1 MATIDLGKI
10 KLVNRGAY
18 NNSTAYTVDDLVQSG
33 GTTYICIQNSTG
45 NTVTDTSY
53 WNVLAQKGTDGTN
66 VATTLTTQGD
76 ILYRDGSG
84 LQRLA
89 AGTSGYYL
97 ETKGSGQNPVWS
109 EVVSGGLV
117 KVGETSLSSGANAI
131 ILDNIFSST
140 YQAYRINVI
149 NYRTNADNGQP
160 RVLWRSGAS
169 GSNADRSENWSSAY
183 NYTYGNFNAASPSH
197 GGGFKKY
204 TTEGGYIGNT
214 WNFPDEGNFF
224 SYDIFLS
231 NGQKPCLHGLSTGH
245 QGTGDSSTHWI
256 MYCSMMSY
264 DDVNHSSNT
273 HTGIK
278 LYAMNGRDI
287 QSGCKIVVYGCS
299 E

>member
-45 NTVTDTSY
+45 NAVTDTSY
-53 WNVLAQKGTDGTN
+53 WNVLAQKGSDGTD
-66 VATTLTTQGD
+66 VGATLTTQGD

-89 AGTSGYYL
+89 KGTSGQVL
-97 ETKGSGQNPVWS
+97 KQGTNHPEWGTDAG
-109 EVVSGGLV
+109 GGLI
-117 KVGETSLSSGANAI
+117 KLADSTLSSSANAI
-131 ILDNIFSST
+131 ILDNVFSST
-140 YQAYRINVI
+140 YQAYKINFI

-160 RVLWRSGAS
+160 RLLWRSGTS
-169 GSNADRSENWSSAY
+169 GSNADRSENWSTAY
-183 NYTYGNFNAASPSH
+183 NYTYGNFNSASPSH

-224 SYDIFLS
+224 SYDVFLS
-231 NGQKPCLHGLSTGH
+231 DGQKPTMHGISTGK
-245 QGTGDSSTHWI
+245 QVATDTGTHWV

-278 LYAMNGRDI
+278 LYAMNSRDI
-287 QSGCKIVVYGCS
+287 QSGCKIVIYGYLQ
-299 E
+299 